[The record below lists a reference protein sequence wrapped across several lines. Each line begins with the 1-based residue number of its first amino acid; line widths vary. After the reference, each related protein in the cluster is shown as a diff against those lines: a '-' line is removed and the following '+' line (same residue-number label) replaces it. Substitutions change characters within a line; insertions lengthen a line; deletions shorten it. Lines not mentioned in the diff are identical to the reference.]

1 MLPFR
6 GANRQA
12 NRQYLELVLTLQSRA
27 DAADGIGEILRAT
40 VHGKFEENNQHTNM
54 ISIMIPTQT
63 LKTYTK
69 EIVFR
74 STKFATNARSTP
86 REEERGFF

>member
-1 MLPFR
+1 MIPFR
-6 GANRQA
+6 RA
-12 NRQYLELVLTLQSRA
+12 NRQYLELVLTLQNRA

-63 LKTYTK
+63 LKTYRK
-69 EIVFR
+69 LSSVA
-74 STKFATNARSTP
+74 TKFATNARSTP
-86 REEERGFF
+86 LEEERGFF